1 MHTTSLSIIC
11 TLLLHTCYCTTC
23 AEKKLAKLEGTN
35 KAKLTSKDVL
45 TSLSEACEDHMRQLL
60 SNTEATST
68 SLSRNNLS
76 ADLCEPWKIHS
87 TTAANVPHK
96 EHEDIIHIENH
107 IEIAQ
112 QQCPRNWRWLCC
124 TCCSSQR
131 VTYSRAVQRTS
142 TVEQPLTS
150 LTPEEESAFLLDCD
164 ELALTWGNDREKR

>member
-1 MHTTSLSIIC
+1 MCIIV
-11 TLLLHTCYCTTC
+11 TCILVMLTVHCTTC

-87 TTAANVPHK
+87 TTAANAPYN
-96 EHEDIIHIENH
+96 EHEDDIVEGH

-131 VTYSRAVQRTS
+131 VTYSRAVRRTL
-142 TVEQPLTS
+142 TIEQPLTS

-164 ELALTWGNDREKR
+164 ELGLTWGNDGKNR